1 MLFPHAFYYSVR
13 GIRWDERP
21 PDVGP
26 NSAWWDRYKSY
37 ADRCRRLCWLN
48 TDSRHVC
55 SVAIL
60 GRVDWLPWEPAKV
73 LFQQQRDFNYV
84 EERHLWEDAVVDEGG
99 IHLAGMRY
107 EAVLAMHEPDARAG
121 EALQRLE
128 EAGRLLRC
136 GPDTPAEELVG
147 FVDGLV
153 AADVRVE
160 PGAGA
165 LRVRRV
171 QKGGRDWWMLFNEE
185 CASLTGKVQLRAE
198 GPFLQLDPWTG
209 ESQAWENGGT
219 IALDGYQLTVVCTDR
234 ADGR

>member
-26 NSAWWDRYKSY
+26 NSAWWGRYKSY
-37 ADRCRRLCWLN
+37 ADRCRRLSWLN
-48 TDSRHVC
+48 TDSHHFC

-60 GRVDWLPWEPAKV
+60 GKVDWLPWEPAKV

-107 EAVLAMHEPDARAG
+107 GAVLTMHEPDARAG
-121 EALQRLE
+121 EALLRLE

-136 GPDTPAEELVG
+136 GPETPAGEILG

-153 AADVRVE
+153 AADVSVE
-160 PGAGA
+160 PAAAA

-171 QKGGRDWWMLFNEE
+171 QKGGRAWWMLFNEE
-185 CASLTGKVQLRAE
+185 GASLAGQVQLDAE

-209 ESQAWENGGT
+209 QGRPWENGSRVS
-219 IALDGYQLTVVCTDR
+219 LDGYQLTVVCTDG
-234 ADGR
+234 ANAQ